1 MGGREGKRR
10 KEEREMKATEE
21 GTERAN
27 KNEAGRS
34 NRRKRK
40 KYWQRE

>member
-1 MGGREGKRR
+1 
-10 KEEREMKATEE
+10 MKATKE

-27 KNEAGRS
+27 KNEAGRT

-40 KYWQRE
+40 KYWQRERRN